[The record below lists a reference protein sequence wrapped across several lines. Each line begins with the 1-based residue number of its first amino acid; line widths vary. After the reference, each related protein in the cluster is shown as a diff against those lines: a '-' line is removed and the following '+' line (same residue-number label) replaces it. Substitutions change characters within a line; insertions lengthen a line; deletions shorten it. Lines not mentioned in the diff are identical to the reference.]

1 MNMVKRIIRVLRSC
15 IAWKEADC
23 RKRLTRHSGEH
34 QVNENTETHLG
45 CRQAAGWDWDP
56 HEVMDSWNL
65 RIPINWHHKSQSGRS
80 PGGGHSN
87 PLQYSCLEN
96 PMDRGPGGLQSMGS
110 QSWTRLRDFTFSLSF
125 SFMDLTF
132 QVPMQYCSL
141 QHWTLLPYP
150 SHPQLG
156 AVFALALFLHSFWS
170 YFSTLLQ

>member
-23 RKRLTRHSGEH
+23 RKWLTRHSGEH
-34 QVNENTETHLG
+34 QVNENMETHLG

-110 QSWTRLRDFTFSLSF
+110 QRLSWTQLKWLSTPAHTPNLDRKLKAACVFTLIVEDAFH
-125 SFMDLTF
+125 
-132 QVPMQYCSL
+132 V
-141 QHWTLLPYP
+141 
-150 SHPQLG
+150 
-156 AVFALALFLHSFWS
+156 AL
-170 YFSTLLQ
+170 